1 MDKSAAHFTELIRLM
16 RNTKKDDLL
25 NFYQSVKSGSLS
37 SKTTDKE
44 VARRIYFDA
53 LFRAGTGP
61 SVETLTK
68 LLQSKELNDKEQ
80 KLMYLS
86 LNLVQSMTKE
96 ALNAVTVSAQ
106 NFI

>member
-1 MDKSAAHFTELIRLM
+1 MM

-25 NFYQSVKSGSLS
+25 SFYQSVKSGSLS
-37 SKTTDKE
+37 TKASDKDI
-44 VARRIYFDA
+44 ARRIYFDA

-96 ALNAVTVSAQ
+96 ALNAVTVS
-106 NFI
+106 ITRIIYL